1 MAIPPSL
8 LLLVLLCLQKS
19 LVADHLNGERI
30 ITMIKIKI
38 NVGRENEVEIEIE
51 EEVKVGLVKVVPVPI
66 LVLDHDRRV
75 TAPVPDQGRGRVTE
89 DVVEEGLIQEVVA
102 VMDDVVDIVIETD
115 VVNLVAVVGVDH
127 AALLVI
133 ARKDV
138 LEDLIRKIAMA
149 VAVEVIMKW
158 CLINLRR
165 SLKIRWSLLEC

>member
-1 MAIPPSL
+1 
-8 LLLVLLCLQKS
+8 
-19 LVADHLNGERI
+19 
-30 ITMIKIKI
+30 MIKIKI

-51 EEVKVGLVKVVPVPI
+51 EEVKIGLVKVVPVPI
-66 LVLDHDRRV
+66 RALDHDRRV
-75 TAPVPDQGRGRVTE
+75 TAPAPAPDQGRGRVTE